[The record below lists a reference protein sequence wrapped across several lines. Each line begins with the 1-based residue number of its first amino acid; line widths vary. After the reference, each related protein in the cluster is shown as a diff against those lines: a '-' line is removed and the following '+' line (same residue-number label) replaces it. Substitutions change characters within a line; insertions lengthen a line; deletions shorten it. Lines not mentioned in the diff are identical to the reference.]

1 MSTQKNTE
9 KKVSVRVNNIGGI
22 DRTAI
27 EFDTG
32 VTVLT
37 GRNATH
43 KTSLLQ
49 AIMTGLGSTNV
60 SLKSNADSGSV
71 SVNIGGEPAEVELSR
86 RGDEVRFDGSPYSD
100 DTELADLFA
109 FLLGS
114 NETRRTVELCG
125 DLQDIVMRP
134 VDADAIQTEISRL
147 QSEKA
152 EITEQIERGSDLQ
165 AELSELIRRREE
177 LDAEIESA
185 RRRMEAKREELAS
198 RSDDAEQV
206 RAENTEL
213 DRKLT
218 KLQKRRSEFDTVQFR
233 IDSQQES
240 LDSLRA
246 EREEL
251 TETRAQLPENAT
263 TDIEQI
269 RTDVS
274 RLRSEKQRLE
284 TDLSS
289 LHDVIQFNE
298 EMLEGDNEEIERAL
312 RDESDRGDV
321 TDQLVETTETVCWTC
336 GTPVVRARI
345 EETVDALRELRR
357 EKYDTRQRI
366 DEELSERIEERSTI
380 EQRQERR
387 ETIERK
393 LSDVD
398 AEIDNRESKLEELE
412 DERDRLQKEI
422 DRLETEVDEL
432 EREGVSDILEIERR
446 VNELEFEINRLE
458 HDRDDV
464 TDRIENVESRIEER
478 SELQTRRENLS
489 DRLTELRTRIDRTE
503 QQAVEAFN
511 EHMGAVLD
519 VLEYDNIDR
528 IWIDRVETEVRQGRR
543 TVTEPAFQLHVV
555 RHEDGAAYEDEFET
569 LSESEREVTALVF
582 ALAGYLVHDVHEEIP
597 FILLDSLDAI
607 DAERIDALL
616 RYLSDYAEYL
626 VVALLPE
633 DAEAVDDSYQFVS
646 EI

>member
-1 MSTQKNTE
+1 MSAQKNTE

-185 RRRMEAKREELAS
+185 RRQMEAKREELAS

-555 RHEDGAAYEDEFET
+555 RHEDGTAYEDEFET